1 MTIHSADTQ
10 ERTKGRVYAGLVLTM
25 FFWGSAFPT
34 SKMLVL
40 EVPPEVAAVL
50 RFGVG
55 SLLMMAILFRRSAK
69 PVPDRDVWVRLA
81 AVGVVGVAGF
91 NTLFFRGL
99 SLAPSSDAGIIIP
112 TMSPVFTAMAGM
124 LFLGEPARRHRI
136 AGLAI
141 SLAGAVLFFWAVI
154 AHTGGQEGRVWGDA
168 ALIGAAICWAVSSI
182 LSRPLS
188 VRIGAMPAAS
198 WSLFLGSI
206 LLLMISSLKMV
217 TVPWGGLTGRFWVVL
232 AYVVAFPTVIAY
244 ILWMEG
250 IRILGSSPATS
261 FMFLAPVFAL
271 LIAAALLGER
281 PTALQVA
288 GGALMLLGV
297 WLVNRP
303 GEGKAPFKGRG
314 SSATP

>member
-1 MTIHSADTQ
+1 MTTPSGNSPPHA
-10 ERTKGRVYAGLVLTM
+10 RGRVYAGLVLTM
-25 FFWGSAFPT
+25 FFWGSAFAT

-40 EVPPEVAAVL
+40 EVPPEVGAAL
-50 RFGVG
+50 RFGIG

-69 PVPDRDVWVRLA
+69 PVPARADWGRLLLVSL
-81 AVGVVGVAGF
+81 VGVTGF

-99 SLAPSSDAGIIIP
+99 SLAPASDAGMIIP

-124 LFLGEPARRHRI
+124 LFLGEGVRI
-136 AGLAI
+136 GRVAGLAV
-141 SLAGAVLFFWAVI
+141 SLAGAAFFFGDVLF
-154 AHTGGQEGRVWGDA
+154 HTAGQGGRMWGDA
-168 ALIGAAICWAVSSI
+168 ALIGAAMCWAAASI

-188 VRIGAMPAAS
+188 VRIGAMPTAA
-198 WSLFLGSI
+198 WTIFLGSLV
-206 LLLMISSLKMV
+206 LLLVSSPKLAA
-217 TVPWGGLTGRFWVVL
+217 VPWGHLTGRFWIVL
-232 AYVVAFPTVIAY
+232 AYVVVFPTVIAY

-250 IRILGSSPATS
+250 IRAIGSGPTTS

-281 PTALQVA
+281 PTALQGA

-303 GEGKAPFKGRG
+303 G
-314 SSATP
+314 